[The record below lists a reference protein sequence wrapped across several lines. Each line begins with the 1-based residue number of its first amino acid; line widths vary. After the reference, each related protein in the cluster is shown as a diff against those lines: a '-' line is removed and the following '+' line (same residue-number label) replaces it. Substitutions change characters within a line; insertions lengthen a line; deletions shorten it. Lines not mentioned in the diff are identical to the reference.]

1 MWFGCAQRADGVTQ
15 TGKDYADMEGLCYK
29 MAFNYEMA
37 KHPDPFTEA
46 KGYNG
51 PVLLL
56 RADDDRAPAAVTHRC
71 TPHPMWTPLQAAATT
86 LPR

>member
-1 MWFGCAQRADGVTQ
+1 
-15 TGKDYADMEGLCYK
+15 MEGLCYK

-51 PVLLL
+51 PVLL
-56 RADDDRAPAAVTHRC
+56 RKIKVVK
-71 TPHPMWTPLQAAATT
+71 Q
-86 LPR
+86 

>member
-1 MWFGCAQRADGVTQ
+1 IIDYKLSIVTPQRGKGGIDEADAVQFAQWLVEDGVDMFHVAQ

-56 RADDDRAPAAVTHRC
+56 
-71 TPHPMWTPLQAAATT
+71 
-86 LPR
+86 